1 MRAAASIPPYAVGPA
16 LLVVGSLMMMNVA
29 SIPWS
34 RTGDAIPA
42 FLTIV
47 MMPLTYSIAY
57 GEPAGLYQNSGCF
70 TLFYAVHKPKE
81 LSIHTRESDCQ

>member
-1 MRAAASIPPYAVGPA
+1 MRAASIPPYAVGPA
-16 LLVVGSLMMMNVA
+16 LLVVGSLMMMNAA

-57 GEPAGLYQNSGCF
+57 GKPYQASF
-70 TLFYAVHKPKE
+70 THYIDQVN
-81 LSIHTRESDCQ
+81 IY

>member
-1 MRAAASIPPYAVGPA
+1 MLWTPPLTGCGCVCVCAASIPPYAVGPA

-57 GEPAGLYQNSGCF
+57 GNPH
-70 TLFYAVHKPKE
+70 LFYC
-81 LSIHTRESDCQ
+81 IR

>member
-1 MRAAASIPPYAVGPA
+1 MCIAASIPPYAVGPA

-57 GEPAGLYQNSGCF
+57 GKISRKHAIPSL
-70 TLFYAVHKPKE
+70 
-81 LSIHTRESDCQ
+81 